1 MKRQTFSLLLL
12 LVGLIAIAFSGRAI
26 FTGDTYSWLSAAD
39 ADDTSHLTTEP
50 TGKLTASPVW
60 TLVTQDEAPVAVNSP
75 ETNWSRVELR
85 QSRQFYLAGVL
96 IDGQTH
102 LVDLTGAPVENI
114 QVDYVELSQA
124 QPLGN
129 KLAVN

>member
-1 MKRQTFSLLLL
+1 MKRQTLSLLLF
-12 LVGLIAIAFSGRAI
+12 LVGLTAIAFSGRAI
-26 FTGDTYSWLSAAD
+26 FTGGAYSWLSAAE
-39 ADDTSHLTTEP
+39 ANHTNHLTTEP
-50 TGKLTASPVW
+50 TGKLTASPIW
-60 TLVTQDEAPVAVNSP
+60 TLVTQDEAPLAVNSS

-85 QSRQFYLAGVL
+85 QPRQFYLAGVL

-129 KLAVN
+129 KLTIN